1 MKNEF
6 LEALGSNNANN
17 NTDLSLYSRFV
28 GNWSFTMT
36 TYDEEGKIED
46 TKEGEWLFSYVMDG
60 YGIQDVFICPK
71 RGEWTE
77 EDTLYGDYG
86 TTIRVPMIDN
96 SKKWNIVYVSKWSVD
111 RLIAEELENDII
123 QTGINKDAND
133 TTIWQW
139 NFKNIEKDTFSW
151 ESIYSKDCGKTW
163 KYAKSSPNL
172 CVNSSFSYVVLSTLL
187 LSSRDLTEWS
197 LVYHNTLSYQRFY
210 DIHSIHYD
218 HLEGLHQSVV

>member
-77 EDTLYGDYG
+77 EDTLLNYSQVSGHDCQKNLSG
-86 TTIRVPMIDN
+86 TR
-96 SKKWNIVYVSKWSVD
+96 
-111 RLIAEELENDII
+111 
-123 QTGINKDAND
+123 
-133 TTIWQW
+133 
-139 NFKNIEKDTFSW
+139 
-151 ESIYSKDCGKTW
+151 
-163 KYAKSSPNL
+163 
-172 CVNSSFSYVVLSTLL
+172 
-187 LSSRDLTEWS
+187 
-197 LVYHNTLSYQRFY
+197 H
-210 DIHSIHYD
+210 
-218 HLEGLHQSVV
+218 

>member
-111 RLIAEELENDII
+111 RLIAEEL
-123 QTGINKDAND
+123 
-133 TTIWQW
+133 
-139 NFKNIEKDTFSW
+139 
-151 ESIYSKDCGKTW
+151 
-163 KYAKSSPNL
+163 
-172 CVNSSFSYVVLSTLL
+172 
-187 LSSRDLTEWS
+187 
-197 LVYHNTLSYQRFY
+197 
-210 DIHSIHYD
+210 
-218 HLEGLHQSVV
+218 

>member
-123 QTGINKDAND
+123 QIVKKRIEGGANEKAVLRLFINCPFVC
-133 TTIWQW
+133 I
-139 NFKNIEKDTFSW
+139 NFDFFWLNKARQLYMDF
-151 ESIYSKDCGKTW
+151 
-163 KYAKSSPNL
+163 
-172 CVNSSFSYVVLSTLL
+172 
-187 LSSRDLTEWS
+187 
-197 LVYHNTLSYQRFY
+197 
-210 DIHSIHYD
+210 
-218 HLEGLHQSVV
+218 

>member
-111 RLIAEELENDII
+111 RLIAEELEN
-123 QTGINKDAND
+123 
-133 TTIWQW
+133 
-139 NFKNIEKDTFSW
+139 IEKDTFSW

-163 KYAKSSPNL
+163 KYATK
-172 CVNSSFSYVVLSTLL
+172 VEAK
-187 LSSRDLTEWS
+187 REM
-197 LVYHNTLSYQRFY
+197 
-210 DIHSIHYD
+210 
-218 HLEGLHQSVV
+218 

>member
-151 ESIYSKDCGKTW
+151 ESIYAKDCGKTW
-163 KYAKSSPNL
+163 KYATK
-172 CVNSSFSYVVLSTLL
+172 VEAK
-187 LSSRDLTEWS
+187 REM
-197 LVYHNTLSYQRFY
+197 
-210 DIHSIHYD
+210 
-218 HLEGLHQSVV
+218 

>member
-71 RGEWTE
+71 RRMDRGR
-77 EDTLYGDYG
+77 YF
-86 TTIRVPMIDN
+86 IRRL
-96 SKKWNIVYVSKWSVD
+96 WNNNTSSND
-111 RLIAEELENDII
+111 R
-123 QTGINKDAND
+123 
-133 TTIWQW
+133 
-139 NFKNIEKDTFSW
+139 
-151 ESIYSKDCGKTW
+151 
-163 KYAKSSPNL
+163 
-172 CVNSSFSYVVLSTLL
+172 
-187 LSSRDLTEWS
+187 
-197 LVYHNTLSYQRFY
+197 
-210 DIHSIHYD
+210 
-218 HLEGLHQSVV
+218 